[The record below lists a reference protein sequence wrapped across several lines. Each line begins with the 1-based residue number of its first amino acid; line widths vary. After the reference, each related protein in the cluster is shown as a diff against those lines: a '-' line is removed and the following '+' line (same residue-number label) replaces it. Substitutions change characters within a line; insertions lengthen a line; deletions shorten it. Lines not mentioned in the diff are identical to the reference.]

1 MTASSK
7 AYFATPWSCSVAANF
22 DPRKRVT
29 ACPQSPR
36 PFSYVL
42 SCNARCCV
50 SIHPDVID
58 GRNLG
63 GTRAMGRRN
72 GSERARKMPGTQ
84 ERRLNIR
91 HGNGRLVRPQ
101 YHRIADHSLEAT
113 CPALK

>member
-7 AYFATPWSCSVAANF
+7 AYFATPRSCSVAANF

-50 SIHPDVID
+50 SILPGLID
-58 GRNLG
+58 ERNLG
-63 GTRAMGRRN
+63 GTRAADRRN
-72 GSERARKMPGTQ
+72 GAMETEKCPLTGLHGAQILCRAAG
-84 ERRLNIR
+84 I
-91 HGNGRLVRPQ
+91 
-101 YHRIADHSLEAT
+101 
-113 CPALK
+113 

>member
-7 AYFATPWSCSVAANF
+7 AYFATPRGRSVAANF

-50 SIHPDVID
+50 SILPGVID

-63 GTRAMGRRN
+63 GTRAIGRRN
-72 GSERARKMPGTQ
+72 GSEGEQKMPFDGLTS
-84 ERRLNIR
+84 RLNIR
-91 HGNGRLVRPQ
+91 LRPFDLAKEISAGRARYP
-101 YHRIADHSLEAT
+101 
-113 CPALK
+113 CPRDL